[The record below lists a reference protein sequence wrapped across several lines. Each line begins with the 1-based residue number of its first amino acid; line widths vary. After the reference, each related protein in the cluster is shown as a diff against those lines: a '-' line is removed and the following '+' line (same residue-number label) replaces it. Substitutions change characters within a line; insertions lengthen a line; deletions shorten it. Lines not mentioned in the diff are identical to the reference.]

1 MKPAFLVI
9 DIGSNSVRRMLGAWQ
24 DGRAVSLSK
33 ALRTTRLAAGLDAS
47 RCLCEERVTDTI
59 DAIRAYAEEAEALG
73 IPTLAYA
80 TSAVRDAAN
89 KAEFAER
96 VKAAAGIDVLVL
108 SGEEEG
114 AYAYEAATG
123 GIGTVFDIGGG
134 SFQIVTDKQAL
145 SVPCGCVRAKDRCD
159 AQDVPTLERELF
171 AWIDATATL
180 PERVPSP
187 VYGVGG
193 TITSLGAL
201 LAGQT
206 VYDGNALSAI
216 TPDRL
221 DALLHSLCAQSEQ
234 ERTRHPLLRER
245 GQVILQGATILRCMM
260 LRTHTDR
267 VVPTDRDGMEGIAE
281 ARLRPSASLN

>member
-24 DGRAVSLSK
+24 NGRAVSLSK
-33 ALRTTRLAAGLDAS
+33 TLRTTRLAAGLDAS
-47 RCLCEERVTDTI
+47 RILREERMTDTVN
-59 DAIRAYAEEAEALG
+59 AIRAYAEEAETLG
-73 IPTLAYA
+73 IGALAYA

-89 KAEFAER
+89 KADFLER

-108 SGEEEG
+108 SGKEEG

-123 GIGTVFDIGGG
+123 GTGTVFDIGGG
-134 SFQIVTDKQAL
+134 SFQIVTDKRAL

-159 AQDVPTLERELF
+159 AQDVQTLERELF
-171 AWIDATATL
+171 AWIDASATL
-180 PERVPSP
+180 PKRVPGP

-193 TITSLGAL
+193 TITSIGAL

-206 VYDGNALSAI
+206 VYDGNSLSAI

-221 DALLHSLCAQSEQ
+221 DRMLGSLCTQSER

-245 GQVILQGATILRCMM
+245 GEVILQGATILRCMM
-260 LRTHTDR
+260 LRTHTDC

-281 ARLRPSASLN
+281 ARLRPSAPLN